1 MNSRQD
7 ATFLS
12 SQKGLAGFPMPSTRF
27 SAGSMAPRNRPVPVG
42 TKGGRIEIA
51 SRVRIA
57 ALYRFPMPQT
67 IALLTLAILVVALLY
82 SSVGHAGASG
92 YIAVMTLF
100 GLAPTVIKP
109 AALVL
114 NILVASIGTSQF
126 WRAGHFSW
134 RLFWP
139 FAILAI
145 PMAFLGGY
153 TNLPAHAFK
162 LLVGVVLLLS
172 AALFLFR
179 PTNDT
184 VSGEPSRL
192 VAIPTGGAL
201 GLLAGLTGTGGGIF
215 LTPLLLLMR
224 WARTKTVAATSALF
238 ILLNSIAGLA
248 GNVSSTKN
256 LPSFT
261 FILLGAAAVG
271 GGAGSYFGSWRFNH
285 IVIKRLLAVVLTI
298 AGLKLIFA

>member
-1 MNSRQD
+1 
-7 ATFLS
+7 
-12 SQKGLAGFPMPSTRF
+12 MPE
-27 SAGSMAPRNRPVPVG
+27 NIV
-42 TKGGRIEIA
+42 
-51 SRVRIA
+51 
-57 ALYRFPMPQT
+57 
-67 IALLTLAILVVALLY
+67 LLTLAILVVAFLY

-100 GLAPTVIKP
+100 ALTPNVIKP

-114 NILVASIGTSQF
+114 NILVASIGTWQF

-139 FAILAI
+139 FAVLAI
-145 PMAFLGGY
+145 PMAFAGGY
-153 TNLPAHAFK
+153 TNLPAHTFK
-162 LLVGVVLLLS
+162 VLVGIVLLFS

-179 PTNDT
+179 PANDS
-184 VSGEPSRL
+184 VDREPGRII
-192 VAIPTGGAL
+192 AIPAGGAL

-238 ILLNSIAGLA
+238 ILVNSIAGLL
-248 GNVSSTKN
+248 GNLSSTRN
-256 LPSFT
+256 LPSFA
-261 FILLGAAAVG
+261 FVLVGAAVIG
-271 GGAGSYFGSWRFNH
+271 GAAGSYFGSWRFNH

-298 AGLKLIFA
+298 AGAKLVFA